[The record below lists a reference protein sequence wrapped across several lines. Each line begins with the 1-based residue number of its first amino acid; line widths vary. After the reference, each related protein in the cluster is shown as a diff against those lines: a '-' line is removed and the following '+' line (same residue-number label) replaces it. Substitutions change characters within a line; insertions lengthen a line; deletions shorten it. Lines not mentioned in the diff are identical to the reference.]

1 MCRSPIKQI
10 SLKKNV
16 LPIQCYARGN
26 NDEHGIL
33 FLLNWGN
40 ANRFYKPLKY
50 EQGARFYK
58 PRWKGEIHKQN
69 AKQIPSISMYF
80 KGQCFT
86 DRSIRSSSF
95 KQGLYNSKD
104 HFSSITSPLTCVEIF
119 IYESRSYSVWF
130 FHFTWLLF
138 DFWVYSPSIYVCSKC
153 T

>member
-1 MCRSPIKQI
+1 MSSNCVEVPLNRSVWN
-10 SLKKNV
+10 KNV

-69 AKQIPSISMYF
+69 AKHRFHRYQCTLKDNVSQIA
-80 KGQCFT
+80 
-86 DRSIRSSSF
+86 
-95 KQGLYNSKD
+95 L
-104 HFSSITSPLTCVEIF
+104 
-119 IYESRSYSVWF
+119 
-130 FHFTWLLF
+130 
-138 DFWVYSPSIYVCSKC
+138 
-153 T
+153 